1 MKDIIRM
8 NQLAGII
15 TEGQARKMM
24 QVLSEA
30 DQPYKIISQK
40 TRKNNFGDE
49 IYDEYEI
56 EINKE
61 THTTPDGSTF
71 DIETIGSVSIPQGE
85 ELDFSNPTHG
95 FYYIETEIDNRIA
108 NIVDSAPST
117 LKTLK
122 ELATALNND
131 QNFSTSITNLIGTEA
146 NQSSTYTKTEVD
158 NALILRQLNQ
168 QHTLKQRLITT

>member
-24 QVLSEA
+24 QVLIDS
-30 DQPYKIISQK
+30 DQPYKIISEK
-40 TRKNNFGDE
+40 TRKYYFGDE

-71 DIETIGSVSIPQGE
+71 DIETIGSVTIPQGE
-85 ELDFSNPTHG
+85 ELDFSNPTHR
-95 FYYIETEIDNRIA
+95 FYYIETEIFDENGYK
-108 NIVDSAPST
+108 NNSLLDSST
-117 LKTLK
+117 T
-122 ELATALNND
+122 
-131 QNFSTSITNLIGTEA
+131 FSSLFIGMVVYSTKTNLHEDKYCDVG
-146 NQSSTYTKTEVD
+146 N
-158 NALILRQLNQ
+158 N
-168 QHTLKQRLITT
+168 

>member
-8 NQLAGII
+8 NQLAGIL

-40 TRKNNFGDE
+40 TRKNNFGNE
-49 IYDEYEI
+49 MYDEYEI

-85 ELDFSNPTHG
+85 ELDFSNPTHR
-95 FYYIETEIDNRIA
+95 FTYIETEIFDENGNYLERIPGFRRGGA
-108 NIVDSAPST
+108 GMSFDINPSI
-117 LKTLK
+117 KK
-122 ELATALNND
+122 AKDWLNTNGA
-131 QNFSTSITNLIGTEA
+131 QLMSGNKKYQRKST
-146 NQSSTYTKTEVD
+146 
-158 NALILRQLNQ
+158 
-168 QHTLKQRLITT
+168 